1 MQSPRSDDLFSFF
14 STDTVVPSQNFIE
27 TMAILVGRFVQLLAN
42 VLDQPQVFLALGF
55 VVALGLL
62 NSLFVRLTDLFTSR
76 FRCLE
81 GLVNLIILVHQRGVI
96 SLLQRPKSPI
106 KLKIIG
112 ALLVVAP
119 FFI

>member
-27 TMAILVGRFVQLLAN
+27 TMAIFVGRFVQLLAN
-42 VLDQPQVFLALGF
+42 ILDHPQVFLALGF

-62 NSLFVRLTDLFTSR
+62 NSLFVWLTDLLASR
-76 FRCLE
+76 FRRLE
-81 GLVNLIILVHQRGVI
+81 GLVNLIILGLTCGLLSPPQR
-96 SLLQRPKSPI
+96 QKRPI

-112 ALLVVAP
+112 ALLVVSP
-119 FFI
+119 LFI